1 MENHPIPQDV
11 TGFKFKL
18 IGSVTVKQFLYILG
32 GGILAGICFILP
44 INGFIRIPLAILF
57 GGIGTAMAFIPIEG
71 RPMDVMIKNFLKALP
86 SENQYIFKK
95 TGAQALIAEFFSA
108 PPVVKTDIV
117 VPETAAS
124 EKDSK
129 RALLY
134 STLKLSSSY
143 RPDEKEQTV
152 LSNINSY
159 FNETSHPATPPIQQN
174 VDMMPQE
181 IIEPTL
187 IPQPKETLIARPSPA
202 PKAAEAVPAP
212 LPKETMP
219 ASAIAPILK
228 PSIQPNISQNVTT
241 VPPVNQLKAG
251 FPQLPDIPNIVLGI
265 IKDPRGKVL
274 PNVLVEIMS
283 QQGVPVRAF
292 KTNALGQFTAA
303 TPLTNGEYEVILE
316 DPKKANEF
324 EKIHIALDGSIFEPL
339 EINSVDA
346 REKLRRE
353 LFGNA
358 QNAGAQIVT

>member
-18 IGSVTVKQFLYILG
+18 IGSVTVKQFLYILA
-32 GGILAGICFILP
+32 GGILAGVCLILP
-44 INGFIRIPLAILF
+44 TSMLIRVPLAIFF

-95 TGAQALIAEFFSA
+95 TGAQALIAEFFSP
-108 PPVVKTDIV
+108 PPVVKTNIV
-117 VPETAAS
+117 VPETKNE

-143 RPDEKEQTV
+143 RPDEKEQAV

-159 FNETSHPATPPIQQN
+159 FNETLHPATPPIQQN
-174 VDMMPQE
+174 VDILPQE
-181 IIEPTL
+181 IVKPPL

-202 PKAAEAVPAP
+202 PQAVEAAPAP
-212 LPKETMP
+212 LPKAVEPVKIPVVET
-219 ASAIAPILK
+219 K
-228 PSIQPNISQNVTT
+228 PSVLPNVSQNVTA
-241 VPPVNQLKAG
+241 VAPQNQLKAG

-283 QQGVPVRAF
+283 AQGVPVRAF

-303 TPLTNGEYEVILE
+303 TPLVNGDYEVILE
-316 DPKKANEF
+316 DPRKANEF
-324 EKIHIALDGSIFEPL
+324 EKIHITLDGSIFEPL
-339 EINSVDA
+339 EINSVDD

-353 LFGNA
+353 LFGNTQGQQTA
-358 QNAGAQIVT
+358 QTN